1 MKGHTKLI
9 ELRKSNVTPSMAF
22 IYDSKYEPNWF
33 DEEQSPEISIGDE
46 NELRRL
52 DMRFLVGMSIFAYAN
67 TKERA
72 IALFE
77 ALLKANC
84 TMITVTWTGEIRQKH
99 YWSRMYDSRTG
110 FDELEVADELT
121 AC

>member
-9 ELRKSNVTPSMAF
+9 ELRKINVTPSMAF

-72 IALFE
+72 VALFE

-121 AC
+121 A